1 MRLKCQMLVGN
12 VLVQDAY
19 LEVRFVV
26 NQLAQSR
33 FHGSITIDKRF
44 DSVNHTVVGDATLH
58 DVVASPRLFALTAFD
73 NKLKLFAVV
82 SIEFQDIAIYRLV
95 VFISVYDGMVCVAN
109 HLDTISPSGSLVV

>member
-1 MRLKCQMLVGN
+1 MRFKCQMLVGN

-26 NQLAQSR
+26 NQKAQSR
-33 FHGSITIDKRF
+33 FHSGITIDKRF

-73 NKLKLFAVV
+73 NKLKPFAVV

-95 VFISVYDGMVCVAN
+95 VFIS
-109 HLDTISPSGSLVV
+109 L